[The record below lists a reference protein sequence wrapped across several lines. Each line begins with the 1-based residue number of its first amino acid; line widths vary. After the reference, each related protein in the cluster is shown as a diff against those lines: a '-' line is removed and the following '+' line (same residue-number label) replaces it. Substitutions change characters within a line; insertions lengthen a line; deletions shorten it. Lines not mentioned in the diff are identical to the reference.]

1 MIKTNFK
8 YTCFSPKKTKSNKP
22 MFSLM
27 DYDKNKQNESKKYCT
42 VFVVNDVELYDRCK
56 VIIKEI
62 QSISLGEYQ
71 GKLQVSM
78 FAVVELDGSDVD
90 NSLKQMAGN
99 VNVVDSNSDLPF

>member
-27 DYDKNKQNESKKYCT
+27 DYDKSKPNESKKYCT

-56 VIIKEI
+56 IIIKEI
-62 QSISLGEYQ
+62 QSISLGEYM

-78 FAVVELDGSDVD
+78 FAVIELDNTDVD
-90 NSLKQMAGN
+90 NSLKNMAGSTTV
-99 VNVVDSNSDLPF
+99 VNDDSLPF